1 MSSKEA
7 LSRRGFLKIATI
19 AGTGLVIGCY
29 LPGKKA
35 ESKGSEGGAVF
46 QPNVFVKVEQDG
58 TVTLTV
64 SKSDMGQGV
73 RTSLAMILA
82 DEMDVDWHKVK
93 VEQAQANEKY
103 GGQGTGGSS
112 SIRSMWGPLR
122 NAGAAA
128 RAMLL
133 AAAAQTWGCAVA
145 DCKTVD
151 GSVEGPGGKKL
162 SYGELSAKAAEMPL
176 PDPSAVKLKDPNEY
190 DLIGK
195 PTKKVDGKAIVTGK
209 AKYGLDCR
217 PAGVKVA
224 VIARPNAFGGQIS
237 SFDEAAAKA
246 VPAVHGVF
254 QVPSGIAVVADNTW
268 AALQGRKALNAQS
281 AGGDTSLDSARIKR
295 ELQAQTTPF
304 EKVTG
309 AAKVVEARFDFP
321 YLAHATME
329 PMNCVIVPK
338 GGQAEVWAP
347 TQVPEGAL
355 RTVANGLGLAPE
367 NVTLN
372 VTLLGGG
379 FGRRLQTDFLSEAAS
394 VAKAAGMPI
403 QLMWSREDD
412 MRHDFYRPACHAYLM
427 GALDAQGNPIL
438 WQNQMITAGGGRG
451 GRPGR
456 RGSAGIPY
464 DIAEASLTGG
474 GAGFPVP
481 TGAWRSVENT
491 LTGFINE
498 SFIDMLAAAA
508 GKDGFE
514 FRRGLIKNA
523 RLRNCLE
530 VAAQKAG
537 WGTPLPKGS
546 GRGISCFA
554 GYGSYIAHV
563 VELSV
568 DAKGKVHLHRVVC
581 AVDCG
586 TAINPSGIE
595 AQVQGATVDGLST
608 ALKAAI
614 TIDKG
619 AVVQG
624 SWDTYPW
631 LTMNEMPKIEVTII
645 PSQEGPGGMGEVGF
659 PATAPAVANAIFA
672 ATGKRVTHLPIKPS
686 DLV

>member
-1 MSSKEA
+1 MTSIEA
-7 LSRRGFLKIATI
+7 LSRRGFLKVATI
-19 AGTGLVIGCY
+19 AGSGLVIGCY

-35 ESKGSEGGAVF
+35 ESKTSSDAAAF
-46 QPNVFVKVEQDG
+46 QPNVFVKVESDG

-73 RTSLAMILA
+73 RTSLSMILA

-93 VEQAQANEKY
+93 VVQAQASDQY

-122 NAGAAA
+122 TAGATA
-128 RAMLL
+128 RTMLIS
-133 AAAAQTWGCAVA
+133 AAAQTWGCAVEE
-145 DCKTVD
+145 CKSSD

-162 SYGELSAKAAEMPL
+162 GYGELSAKAATVPV
-176 PDPSAVKLKDPNEY
+176 PDRNEIKLKDPSQY

-195 PTKKVDGKAIVTGK
+195 ATKKVDGKAIVTGK
-209 AKYGLDCR
+209 AQYGLDSR
-217 PAGVKVA
+217 VPGMKFA
-224 VIARPNAFGGQIS
+224 VIARPDAFGAQITG
-237 SFDEAAAKA
+237 FDEAGAKA
-246 VPAVHGVF
+246 VPGVIGVF
-254 QVPSGIAVVADNTW
+254 RVPSGVAVVAENTW
-268 AALQGRKALNAQS
+268 AAMQGRKALKIKTD
-281 AGGDTSLDSARIKR
+281 GGDSTLDSKR
-295 ELQAQTTPF
+295 VSSELRAQTTAFQKPA
-304 EKVTG
+304 G

-321 YLAHATME
+321 FLAHATME
-329 PMNCVIVPK
+329 TMNCVVDFRA
-338 GGQAEVWAP
+338 GHADVWAP
-347 TQVPEGAL
+347 TQVPEGAQ
-355 RTVANGLGLAPE
+355 RTVAQALGISPE

-379 FGRRLQTDFLSEAAS
+379 FGRRLQTDFLAEAAN
-394 VAKAAGMPI
+394 VAKQAGVPV
-403 QLMWSREDD
+403 QLVWSREDD

-427 GALDAQGNPIL
+427 GTIDAQGNPTS
-438 WQNQMITAGGGRG
+438 WQNQMISAGGGRG

-456 RGSAGIPY
+456 SGGAGIPY
-464 DIAEASLTGG
+464 EIPDATSSSGG
-474 GAGFPVP
+474 VGFGVP

-508 GKDGFE
+508 GKDPLE
-514 FRRGLIKNA
+514 FRRGLIKNS

-537 WGTPLPKGS
+537 WGTPLPNGS

-554 GYGSYIAHV
+554 GYGSFIAHV
-563 VELSV
+563 IELSV
-568 DAKGKVHLHRVVC
+568 DSKGKVKLSRVVC

-586 TAINPSGIE
+586 TAINPSGVE

-614 TIDKG
+614 TLDRG
-619 AVVQG
+619 AVVEG

-631 LTMNEMPKIEVTII
+631 LSMDEMPKIEVHIV
-645 PSQEGPGGMGEVGF
+645 PSQESPGGMGEVGF

-672 ATGKRVTHLPIKPS
+672 ATGKRVTHLPIRAS